1 MNQDFDTAGSRRFPT
16 HDSTELRYAG
26 TMKLTRHLRI
36 EGRVQGVGFR
46 AYMQYKARELGVTGW
61 VRNRADGTVEAVVQG
76 AAEAV
81 EAMLACSR
89 RGPRS
94 AFVSNVEVTEGG
106 GEFNDFTALPTE

>member
-1 MNQDFDTAGSRRFPT
+1 
-16 HDSTELRYAG
+16 
-26 TMKLTRHLRI
+26 MKLTRHLRI

-61 VRNRADGTVEAVVQG
+61 VRNRLDGTVEALIQG
-76 AAEAV
+76 PTEAV

-94 AFVSNVEVTEGG
+94 ALVSHVEVTAGS
-106 GEFNDFTALPTE
+106 GEFPAFTALPTE